1 MTGQEGAGYIAN
13 AVSENPPPPKSALD
27 GSDRTV
33 TFTRAAELSP
43 ASQEATPETLF
54 AGRYALMRT
63 LGQGGMGTVYQ
74 ARDRLVGDVVA
85 LKTLEFG
92 KYANPDARE
101 RFIREV
107 RLARRITHPHVARM
121 HDLGTHEGQAFLTME
136 YVEGE
141 DLRALLARERPLPA
155 PRAAHI
161 ALAVC
166 EGLAA
171 AHSAGVVH
179 RDLKPAN
186 VLVEAGGRVVLTDFG
201 IARAVTGEVSSETQG
216 VVGTPLYMAPE
227 QVAGEPVD
235 TRADLYAVGLLLFE
249 MLTGQVPFTGDSP
262 WAIAMARLRQPPPD
276 LRLDTSVPS
285 PLAEVVHRCLA
296 RAPEQR
302 LASAREVASALRDWL
317 VSVGGPRPW
326 TETQPPPMVPST
338 STLTLKQHVALLPL
352 RFQGSRDFEYLGDSL
367 TEALIDQLSRVR
379 GLRVPG
385 SGVTARFRDERDPR
399 TVGRELGV
407 ELVVDGTVQ
416 CTGTAARVFV
426 RLLEAQ
432 SGTQLWSGRFEY
444 GSTDAFELQDRLV
457 PRIAEE
463 LREEF
468 VLAAWL
474 ARVPPEALKLYRQAA
489 PRVHEAHR
497 HPGTNN
503 SLELLEECL
512 ALAPD
517 FLPAVSLHAVCS
529 LRVWFMAA
537 RDGERDWASVARDS
551 VERAVRLAP
560 ELPSTYLARAMLAAQ
575 QNDWRSAVMALRTA
589 LDIAPTHA
597 PALQYLGN
605 IQCEA
610 GRADEGLVRLRLA
623 YEISSAMVVSLFE
636 FARCSALRGRMDD
649 YRWAME
655 RLEGVPYLRIAAVF
669 LRSRVAAWTGDTEDL
684 RRCRAA
690 IVEDPDFRAR
700 MTILYAGVALGDLDA
715 LGMMEEVETW
725 LAQTSSPRFV
735 SLLCQFATEM
745 LGLTGHA
752 ERALG
757 YFQRSVDT
765 SLIDLEWI
773 DRCPALQ
780 SLRALPG
787 FAEGRLKVRTRID
800 ALWNT

>member
-1 MTGQEGAGYIAN
+1 MRM
-13 AVSENPPPPKSALD
+13 L
-27 GSDRTV
+27 
-33 TFTRAAELSP
+33 
-43 ASQEATPETLF
+43 
-54 AGRYALMRT
+54 GR
-63 LGQGGMGTVYQ
+63 GGMGTVYQ

-101 RFIREV
+101 RFSREV

-121 HDLGTHEGQAFLTME
+121 HDLGTHEGHAFLTME

-141 DLRALLARERPLPA
+141 DLRALLDRERPLPA

-201 IARAVTGEVSSETQG
+201 IARAVTGEVASETQG

-227 QVAGEPVD
+227 QVSGEPVD

-249 MLTGQVPFTGDSP
+249 MLTGRAPFTGDSP
-262 WAIAMARLRQPPPD
+262 WAVAMARLRQPPPD
-276 LRLDTSVPS
+276 LRLDTTVPA

-296 RAPEQR
+296 RAPEER

-317 VSVGGPRPW
+317 VSVGGPMPW
-326 TETQPPPMVPST
+326 TATQPPMGPVMRSTPSLSASKELSVSGT
-338 STLTLKQHVALLPL
+338 LPSASTPTMKQDVALLPL

-385 SGVTARFRDERDPR
+385 CGVTARFRGERDPR

-468 VLAAWL
+468 VLAAWG
-474 ARVPPEALKLYRQAA
+474 ARVPPEVLKLYRQAA
-489 PRVHEAHR
+489 LRVHEAHR
-497 HPGTNN
+497 HPGANH

-517 FLPAVSLHAVCS
+517 FLPAVSLHAVSS
-529 LRVWFMAA
+529 LRLWFMAA
-537 RDGERDWASVARDS
+537 RDGARDWALVARDS

-560 ELPSTYLARAMLAAQ
+560 ELPSTHLARAMLAAQ
-575 QNDWRSAVMALRTA
+575 QNDWRSAVMAMRTA

-597 PALQYLGN
+597 PTLQYLGS

-649 YRWAME
+649 YWWAME
-655 RLEGVPYLRIAAVF
+655 RLEGVSYLRIAAIF
-669 LRSRVAAWTGDTEDL
+669 LRARVAAWTGDTEDL

-700 MTILYAGVALGDLDA
+700 LTILYAGVALGDLDA

-787 FAEGRLKVRTRID
+787 FVEGRLKVRTRIE
-800 ALWNT
+800 AIWNT